1 VVPLTVAVDDEPI
14 ATMTLSSPLSE
25 IVTLGRLML
34 GEDSKKED
42 ELDADDLDAIS
53 EILNLIQ
60 EGNA

>member
-1 VVPLTVAVDDEPI
+1 MVPLTVAVDDEPI